1 MKVLVTFPVHK
12 NFQKIGNEI
21 LGEENIVW
29 YPDLE
34 ICDILLVKDNNFPYD
49 RNVKFIQTISAGV
62 DHINFARIQPGTVV
76 ASNAGAYSTSVA
88 EHAFGL
94 LLSASKGI
102 VIKDNEM
109 KRGIFEQD
117 ETILLRGKTSLIIGY
132 GGIGSE
138 FAKLAKA
145 FGMKIISIS
154 RSHKD
159 NNSDEYHSLDELKDL
174 VPIADFILISIPLTK
189 KTHEIINN
197 SILSLTK
204 KKGIWVNVAR
214 PEIVQKDDLINFLKQ
229 RPDVTYASD
238 VWWDEPNVNVPNQP
252 NLIVTPHTAGGRSG
266 EVMENAFR
274 EAFLNISRFIRGET
288 PKNIVK
294 IEENVWIDRGSLGV

>member
-12 NFQKIGNEI
+12 RFQNIGNQI

-29 YPDLE
+29 YPNLE
-34 ICDILLVKDNNFPYD
+34 ICDILLVRDNNFPYD
-49 RNVKFIQTISAGV
+49 KNVKFIQTISAGV
-62 DHINFARIQPGTVV
+62 DHINFSRIQPGTIV
-76 ASNAGAYSTSVA
+76 ASNAGAYSVSVA

-109 KRGIFEQD
+109 KRGIFRPD
-117 ETILLRGKTSLIIGY
+117 ETILLRGKSVLIIGY

-138 FAKLAKA
+138 FAKLAEA
-145 FGMKIISIS
+145 FGMKVISIA
-154 RSHKD
+154 RSYKD

-174 VPIADFILISIPLTK
+174 VPLADFILISIPLTK
-189 KTHEIINN
+189 NSYQIIDY
-197 SILSLTK
+197 SVLTLSK
-204 KKGIWVNVAR
+204 EKAIWVNVAR
-214 PEIVQKDDLINFLKQ
+214 PEVVKRDDLVNFIKQ

-238 VWWDEPNVNVPNQP
+238 VWWDEPNVNVPNLP

-274 EAFLNISRFIRGET
+274 EAFLNIARFIRGES

-294 IEENVWIDRGSLGV
+294 LEENVWIDRGSLGV